1 LSRCDPR
8 RFDWL
13 DSLER
18 LDDPDLRDDELGF
31 DADCLEDELGRD
43 AGCLEDE
50 LGRDAGCLD
59 GELGRAAG
67 SLDDELGR
75 VAGCLD
81 GELGRTTDSLDD
93 EPERVAGCLDGE
105 LGRDTGCLVDEPELA
120 LGVSRVSRSRAFD
133 GRDGASADLPLR
145 ESATLLEVGRSRN
158 SIGSRSELRG
168 DERSVLRGVV
178 LRATCPAP
186 FLLVNVDAVVSAP
199 ERLFG

>member
-1 LSRCDPR
+1 MSRRDPR

-18 LDDPDLRDDELGF
+18 LDDPDFRDDELGF
-31 DADCLEDELGRD
+31 D

-50 LGRDAGCLD
+50 LGRDAGSR
-59 GELGRAAG
+59 E
-67 SLDDELGR
+67 DELGLA
-75 VAGCLD
+75 AGCRD

-105 LGRDTGCLVDEPELA
+105 LGRDTGCLVDEPELTR
-120 LGVSRVSRSRAFD
+120 GVSRVSRSRDFE

-145 ESATLLEVGRSRN
+145 EGATLFEVGRSRN

-168 DERSVLRGVV
+168 DERSVLRDVV
-178 LRATCPAP
+178 LRATWPAP
-186 FLLVNVDAVVSAP
+186 FLFVNVVAVVSAP